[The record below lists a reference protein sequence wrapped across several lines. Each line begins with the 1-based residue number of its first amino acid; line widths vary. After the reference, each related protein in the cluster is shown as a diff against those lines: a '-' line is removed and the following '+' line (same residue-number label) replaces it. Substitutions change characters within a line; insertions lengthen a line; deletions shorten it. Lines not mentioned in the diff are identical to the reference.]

1 MDYLQFLITGLVK
14 LWTDETLNFL
24 VPKVQRWKD
33 IQTGWTESSPAIN
46 AVIWAL
52 GIVLAGVITFAVIN
66 ARREKAKR
74 LERERIYF
82 ERKAVEKELEQKH
95 INLLSEAIKLTG
107 ISQPYRVLDS
117 FDIFQ
122 HLIQRYESKQ
132 KFSEQES
139 GYFKQLV
146 GEIKDKVGFNKIEKT
161 LQLGSTRDIQKDQPV
176 KIIVKKKDQVLEYP
190 STVIE
195 TKSDQLILDS
205 SKIDLDFLGLDLNTK
220 IDVNFYRESDAGYSL
235 STTLSAR
242 PNREKNLLYLKHP
255 AKMDRVQARSF
266 SRMEVHFRFSF
277 YHIPKDKFN
286 KVEIDHNLDKCENL
300 PVFAGDTDDISGG
313 GLAFRTQKKTAK
325 GDFLYLNFQMLSDE
339 HTEPLLSEV
348 VWSHKG
354 KEDKGYMVRA
364 KFYHITDNMQDG
376 LMKFIYQMQRRFARR
391 LKFAPKR

>member
-176 KIIVKKKDQVLEYP
+176 
-190 STVIE
+190 
-195 TKSDQLILDS
+195 
-205 SKIDLDFLGLDLNTK
+205 
-220 IDVNFYRESDAGYSL
+220 
-235 STTLSAR
+235 
-242 PNREKNLLYLKHP
+242 
-255 AKMDRVQARSF
+255 
-266 SRMEVHFRFSF
+266 
-277 YHIPKDKFN
+277 
-286 KVEIDHNLDKCENL
+286 
-300 PVFAGDTDDISGG
+300 
-313 GLAFRTQKKTAK
+313 
-325 GDFLYLNFQMLSDE
+325 
-339 HTEPLLSEV
+339 
-348 VWSHKG
+348 
-354 KEDKGYMVRA
+354 
-364 KFYHITDNMQDG
+364 
-376 LMKFIYQMQRRFARR
+376 
-391 LKFAPKR
+391 